1 MGWFVEWKSELLK
14 IWIQQRLL
22 DTNRQTVERNR
33 EHRIEQWMEE
43 KGYKSDQD
51 QLRMLVTET
60 KWETVSEGVM
70 E

>member
-1 MGWFVEWKSELLK
+1 
-14 IWIQQRLL
+14 
-22 DTNRQTVERNR
+22 
-33 EHRIEQWMEE
+33 MEE

>member
-1 MGWFVEWKSELLK
+1 
-14 IWIQQRLL
+14 
-22 DTNRQTVERNR
+22 
-33 EHRIEQWMEE
+33 MEE

-60 KWETVSEGVM
+60 KWETALGGVM